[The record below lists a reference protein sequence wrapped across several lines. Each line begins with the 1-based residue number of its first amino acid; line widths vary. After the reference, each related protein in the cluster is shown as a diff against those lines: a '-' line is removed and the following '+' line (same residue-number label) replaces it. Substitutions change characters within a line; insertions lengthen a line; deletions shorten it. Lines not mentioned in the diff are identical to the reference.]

1 MTSPLN
7 LCKFHE
13 DIKRAKKKIKK
24 KGCNP
29 MVV

>member
-13 DIKRAKKKIKK
+13 DIKRAKKKK